1 MFYACGRNL
10 NRKNENIDAKMY
22 RKTASWLSLI
32 ENSRRTALVS
42 ALVGTCH
49 YVNLFFLLLSPPM
62 TRKSFH
68 LPHHGRFS
76 SPLRSNRERRFL
88 ENHHK
93 KPHILL
99 ISCFFPHLIVLLASE
114 LFLICDWHN
123 EKHLWYHFRP
133 DSIMLCQLISP
144 RIDGVF
150 EDWRCSVQGNTVRRR
165 LFVIGEPKAC
175 ILLKYDCGTNE
186 TLT

>member
-10 NRKNENIDAKMY
+10 NRKNENIDAKTY

-42 ALVGTCH
+42 APVGTCH

-76 SPLRSNRERRFL
+76 SPLRSNRERTFL
-88 ENHHK
+88 KNHIRN
-93 KPHILL
+93 HILL
-99 ISCFFPHLIVLLASE
+99 ISCFFPSLNCSPCIWALP
-114 LFLICDWHN
+114 N
-123 EKHLWYHFRP
+123 EY
-133 DSIMLCQLISP
+133 
-144 RIDGVF
+144 
-150 EDWRCSVQGNTVRRR
+150 
-165 LFVIGEPKAC
+165 VIGIMKSIFGIRPWFDNAVPAV
-175 ILLKYDCGTNE
+175 
-186 TLT
+186 